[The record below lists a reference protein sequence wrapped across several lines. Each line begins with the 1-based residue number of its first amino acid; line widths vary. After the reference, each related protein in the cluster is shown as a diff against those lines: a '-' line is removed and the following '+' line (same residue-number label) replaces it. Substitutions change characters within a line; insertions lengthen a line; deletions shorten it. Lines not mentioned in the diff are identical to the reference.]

1 MIRFENVTAGYGDTT
16 VLDGFSTTFDTGF
29 NVLLGPNGAGK
40 TTLFRC
46 GSGIV
51 TPDAGTVTVD
61 GTDVHAEPDV
71 KTETSYLPHR
81 PVLTDALTV
90 RENLTFWGRV
100 HGLAPEQI
108 DDRVQEIAAQ
118 ISFTDLL
125 ETPAEELSRGQMQR
139 AAVGQALLSDPS
151 VLFLDE
157 ATTGLDPRAARD
169 LRQLLTRFSEDRVV
183 IYSTHNLYEA
193 SELADR
199 VALVRD
205 GELLFDRDIEWVR
218 EEALESQRLGLKSRD
233 DDAGE
238 LLTEWGYD
246 VERQGAYYVIELT
259 AAEPSELVRR
269 LTEAG
274 VDVREVKAMDNA
286 LEAVFQQYERGGE
299 AYA

>member
-1 MIRFENVTAGYGDTT
+1 MIQFENVPAGYGDTT